1 MPASAIADGLRRI
14 GAGESVVA
22 GAVLGSVGDSAGHGQ
37 PALYFEVRRGKTP
50 VDPQTWLTRK

>member
-1 MPASAIADGLRRI
+1 MVTTKSCSAKSASPSWPGDVI
-14 GAGESVVA
+14 
-22 GAVLGSVGDSAGHGQ
+22 GSVGDSGGHSQ